1 MKNLYHIVTRF
12 TRNED
17 GSIRWLDNCY
27 KSIISND
34 INYKWYIIGIEDDV
48 DISKYKNTIYL
59 KFPSKPNWK
68 NLCNY
73 YLDVVPDEGQW
84 FFILDDDNLLHPNF
98 KQLDDRIYN
107 DTKLVIMSQLYEPD
121 KIRVACEKNITVQ
134 KIDMAQFCIKREIIN
149 DLRFWEIYRGD
160 GYFIME
166 LYIRCREY
174 GIQSQI
180 FPEVFSYYN
189 AQHWI

>member
-12 TRNED
+12 TRND
-17 GSIRWLDNCY
+17 VKWLDNCY
-27 KSIISND
+27 KSIINND
-34 INYKWYIIGIEDDV
+34 INYKWYIIGIDDYV
-48 DISKYKNTIYL
+48 DVSKYRNTIYL
-59 KFPSKPNWK
+59 KFPDKPNWK

-84 FFILDDDNLLHPNF
+84 FFILDDYNLLHPNF
-98 KQLDDRIYN
+98 NQLDKKIQPN
-107 DTKLVIMSQLYEPD
+107 SKLIIVSQLYEPN
-121 KIRVACEKNITVQ
+121 KIRIACEQNIIVQ

-166 LYIRCREY
+166 LYIRCKEY
-174 GIQSQI
+174 EIQTQI
-180 FPEVFSYYN
+180 IPEIFSYYN